1 MTEERSQTDTDG
13 VADPLVSR
21 TYRESAA
28 ERTPP
33 ALDQAVLRK
42 ARREGTSRYSRSMLW
57 LRPMAWAATVG
68 LCLAIVVELS
78 DLPQLDPGAMSIPAS
93 PSDATGLK
101 DDLEELVETE
111 APEEIRSDTASTDD
125 RAKAEE
131 AVHYEPEKLEQRV
144 RKTIDEDG
152 RVNLQSIPQLS
163 KTAAEQAGNL
173 QADNLHAAALA
184 PARAAGPDTALAP
197 ARTEEAGPANQK
209 QLADTD
215 RFEVHDAPVLEE
227 TAAMARMQEG
237 KNKASELDSVGSSLG
252 LMTTAASTANSCDEE
267 AQSTPETWL
276 ECIETLVDEDLDDLA
291 DLQRKQL
298 QEAFPEFPLP

>member
-42 ARREGTSRYSRSMLW
+42 ARRQGTSHYSRSVLW

-68 LCLAIVVELS
+68 LCLAIVVELAN
-78 DLPQLDPGAMSIPAS
+78 LPQVDPGAMSIPAS
-93 PSDATGLK
+93 PIDPVGLK
-101 DDLEELVETE
+101 GDLEELVETE
-111 APEEIRSDTASTDD
+111 ASEEIRSDTANTDD

-131 AVHYEPEKLEQRV
+131 AVRHEPEKMEQRV

-163 KTAAEQAGNL
+163 KTAPEQAGNF
-173 QADNLHAAALA
+173 QADNLPAAALA
-184 PARAAGPDTALAP
+184 PARAAGADAALARS
-197 ARTEEAGPANQK
+197 RTEEADLADQNQF
-209 QLADTD
+209 ADTD
-215 RFEVHDAPVLEE
+215 SFEVHDAPILEE
-227 TAAMARMQEG
+227 AEAIAKG
-237 KNKASELDSVGSSLG
+237 KTRESELDSVGSSLG
-252 LMTTAASTANSCDEE
+252 LMTTTVSAESACDEE

-276 ECIETLVDEDLDDLA
+276 ECIGALEDEGLDDLA